1 MQHKQS
7 VRERQLRS
15 ALMQE
20 SERESFQRLALE
32 KAYRLGV
39 KDALGS
45 DPKAQKALYD
55 DAEQRLALLDDILG
69 IARLQG
75 TTGAI

>member
-1 MQHKQS
+1 
-7 VRERQLRS
+7 
-15 ALMQE
+15 
-20 SERESFQRLALE
+20 
-32 KAYRLGV
+32 
-39 KDALGS
+39 LGS